1 MILGSTLKIEK
12 TAVKELSIVEKDKI
26 VDSNTKILQ
35 KSPVLYLENLVFGIK
50 LFTNDKKWWIK
61 IDEKTNWNKNLSEKS
76 EAYEKNIQLLRIKKA
91 YRKNMELLRI
101 KTAYRKNIQLLRIK
115 TKPIEGTYKYL
126 E

>member
-1 MILGSTLKIEK
+1 M
-12 TAVKELSIVEKDKI
+12 EKDKI

-76 EAYEKNIQLLRIKKA
+76 EKNIQLLRIKKA